1 MLWQNERR
9 EERQVQD
16 GCLQAHAGTA
26 WPRAVGSMT
35 MTISNLTSPVRLR
48 TIVSQELAKSLD
60 YIADKHLRGRGEE
73 DWKTYHR

>member
-1 MLWQNERR
+1 MGGRIDDEDNFESY
-9 EERQVQD
+9 ESV
-16 GCLQAHAGTA
+16 
-26 WPRAVGSMT
+26 S
-35 MTISNLTSPVRLR
+35 VRLR